1 MRMQLGMLPLV
12 IAITLPHQA
21 ALTTGPA
28 QRIAPLLHDRLD
40 DLDLIALS
48 GRLGSRMQ
56 RLQNVA
62 RARVVIDARAAGL
75 AAPARAA
82 DG

>member
-1 MRMQLGMLPLV
+1 MRLRMLLLV

-21 ALTTGPA
+21 ALTAGPA

-40 DLDLIALS
+40 NLDLIALPGS
-48 GRLGSRMQ
+48 LGSRMQ
-56 RLQNVA
+56 RLQNVV
-62 RARVVIDARAAGL
+62 RARVVIGARAAGL
-75 AAPARAA
+75 AASARAA